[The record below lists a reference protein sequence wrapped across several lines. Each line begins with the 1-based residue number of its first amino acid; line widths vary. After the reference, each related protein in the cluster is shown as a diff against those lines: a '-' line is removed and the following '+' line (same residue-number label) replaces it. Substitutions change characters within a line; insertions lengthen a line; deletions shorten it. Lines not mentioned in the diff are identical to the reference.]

1 MQQILALYDR
11 SSSLSESSLSLARRR
26 ARPRPAPTRSG
37 QTRIPGLSQP
47 EIRGGGLY
55 SPLSTAFFTRGSGS
69 LKLGRPKLWRATAQS
84 QSHGGGQGKNHG
96 RSGDGAL
103 HDGERALPRR
113 LSRGRGGGDAGALS
127 AATRV
132 FDDVER
138 ARPGGSAEAGAAETR
153 VIDDVERRHP
163 AAQPRPGRQRRG

>member
-84 QSHGGGQGKNHG
+84 QSHGGGQA
-96 RSGDGAL
+96 RST
-103 HDGERALPRR
+103 
-113 LSRGRGGGDAGALS
+113 AGAATEHSITAS
-127 AATRV
+127 ARCPA
-132 FDDVER
+132 
-138 ARPGGSAEAGAAETR
+138 GSAEAGAAATR
-153 VIDDVERRHP
+153 VHYRWRRGCSMTSSARDP
-163 AAQPRPGRQRRG
+163 AAQLRPGRRRRG